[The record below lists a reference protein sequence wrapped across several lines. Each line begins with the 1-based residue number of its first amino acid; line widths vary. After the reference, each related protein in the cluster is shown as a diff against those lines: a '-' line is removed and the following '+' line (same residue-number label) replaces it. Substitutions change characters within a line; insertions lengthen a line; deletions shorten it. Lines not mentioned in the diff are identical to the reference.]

1 MSSRLQI
8 VVVLALVSVLV
19 GAAVWLDAQPLSA
32 APSAKRKK
40 VDDPKPPIVFPEDPQ
55 TVVLSYDPGAGG
67 FIRKGEAPYL
77 KIQAD
82 GAVTVTDMVDG
93 SKKESKLTPEELE
106 ELVRFVIEEKD
117 FFNITE
123 TKIADEIKAAT
134 GNGPFIAIGGAGTA
148 VISVEAND
156 QKHEVSYRG
165 AAAYLQA
172 YPKAKL
178 LGKFVAVEKR
188 LSDFA
193 ESVVKGKPKGKGKGK
208 IKSKPK

>member
-1 MSSRLQI
+1 M
-8 VVVLALVSVLV
+8 VVVLPLVSMLV
-19 GAAVWLDAQPLSA
+19 GGVGWHSLSA
-32 APSAKRKK
+32 APATKGKK
-40 VDDPKPPIVFPEDPQ
+40 ADKTRPPIVFPEDPE

-82 GAVTVTDMVDG
+82 GAVTVTNMVDG

-117 FFNITE
+117 FCNITE
-123 TKIADEIKAAT
+123 TKIADEIKAAA

-165 AAAYLQA
+165 AAAYSEA
-172 YPKAKL
+172 YPKAKV

-193 ESVVKGKPKGKGKGK
+193 ESVVKGKAKGKVKGK
-208 IKSKPK
+208 SKRTAK